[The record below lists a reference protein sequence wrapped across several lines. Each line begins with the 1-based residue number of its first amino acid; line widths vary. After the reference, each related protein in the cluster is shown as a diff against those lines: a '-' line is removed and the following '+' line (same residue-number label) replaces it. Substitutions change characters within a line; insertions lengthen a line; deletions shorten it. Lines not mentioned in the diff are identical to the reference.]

1 MENRNYKNENI
12 KRKYLKIL
20 IKNHFLK
27 AKKSLFKLEKDFV
40 ELEDTELKDR
50 EINIKKETEELFIKP
65 IIVYIE
71 DMDRFEEEEM
81 KRVRPV
87 KNTWYDLLI
96 NYIPKSL

>member
-1 MENRNYKNENI
+1 M
-12 KRKYLKIL
+12 

-27 AKKSLFKLEKDFV
+27 AKNSLFKLEKDFV
-40 ELEDTELKDR
+40 ELKDTELKDR

-71 DMDRFEEEEM
+71 DMDRFEEEEEEM

-87 KNTWYDLLI
+87 KNT
-96 NYIPKSL
+96 

>member
-12 KRKYLKIL
+12 ERKYLKIV

-27 AKKSLFKLEKDFV
+27 AKNSLFKLEKDFV
-40 ELEDTELKDR
+40 ELKDR

-71 DMDRFEEEEM
+71 DMDRFEEEEEM

-87 KNTWYDLLI
+87 KNT
-96 NYIPKSL
+96 

>member
-12 KRKYLKIL
+12 ERKYLKIV

-27 AKKSLFKLEKDFV
+27 AKNSLFKLEKDFV
-40 ELEDTELKDR
+40 ELKDR

-71 DMDRFEEEEM
+71 DMDRFEEEEEEM

-87 KNTWYDLLI
+87 KNT
-96 NYIPKSL
+96 

>member
-12 KRKYLKIL
+12 ERKYLKIV

-27 AKKSLFKLEKDFV
+27 AKNSLFKLEKDFV
-40 ELEDTELKDR
+40 ELKDTELKDR

-71 DMDRFEEEEM
+71 DMDRFEEEEEEM

-87 KNTWYDLLI
+87 KNT
-96 NYIPKSL
+96 

>member
-12 KRKYLKIL
+12 ERKYLKIV

-27 AKKSLFKLEKDFV
+27 AKNSLFKLEKDFV
-40 ELEDTELKDR
+40 ELKDTEL
-50 EINIKKETEELFIKP
+50 NIKKETEELFIKP

-71 DMDRFEEEEM
+71 DMDRFEEEEEM

-87 KNTWYDLLI
+87 KNT
-96 NYIPKSL
+96 

>member
-1 MENRNYKNENI
+1 M
-12 KRKYLKIL
+12 

-27 AKKSLFKLEKDFV
+27 AKNSLFKLEKDFV
-40 ELEDTELKDR
+40 ELKDTELKDR

-71 DMDRFEEEEM
+71 DMDRFEEEEEM

-87 KNTWYDLLI
+87 KNT
-96 NYIPKSL
+96 

>member
-12 KRKYLKIL
+12 ERKYLKIV

-27 AKKSLFKLEKDFV
+27 AKNSLFKLEKDFV
-40 ELEDTELKDR
+40 ELKDTELKDR

-71 DMDRFEEEEM
+71 DMDRFEEEEEEM

-87 KNTWYDLLI
+87 KN
-96 NYIPKSL
+96 S